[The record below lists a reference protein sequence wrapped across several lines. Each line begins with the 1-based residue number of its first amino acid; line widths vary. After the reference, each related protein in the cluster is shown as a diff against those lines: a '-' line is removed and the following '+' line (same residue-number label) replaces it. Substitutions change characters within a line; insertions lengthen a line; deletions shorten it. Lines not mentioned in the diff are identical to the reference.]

1 MALLGLEAQSRM
13 TSSSEERFDASGVP
27 AAFLRR
33 SCDVPAAFLRVQRR
47 NFLFAAFSLS
57 DFRIQCFSSSCDLQ
71 IFEVCGLDLSFD
83 VTLSSVYLIKIKT
96 AGTGS
101 RTLSQAHINT

>member
-1 MALLGLEAQSRM
+1 M

-27 AAFLRR
+27 
-33 SCDVPAAFLRVQRR
+33 VAFLRVQRR

-71 IFEVCGLDLSFD
+71 IFGVCGLDQNFD

>member
-1 MALLGLEAQSRM
+1 MLKDLLFGSRT
-13 TSSSEERFDASGVP
+13 TSSSAERFDVSVVP
-27 AAFLRR
+27 ACTEEKL
-33 SCDVPAAFLRVQRR
+33 SVCLCV
-47 NFLFAAFSLS
+47 S

-83 VTLSSVYLIKIKT
+83 ITLSSVYLIKIKT

-101 RTLSQAHINT
+101 QVFDPSFSYNDPSICS